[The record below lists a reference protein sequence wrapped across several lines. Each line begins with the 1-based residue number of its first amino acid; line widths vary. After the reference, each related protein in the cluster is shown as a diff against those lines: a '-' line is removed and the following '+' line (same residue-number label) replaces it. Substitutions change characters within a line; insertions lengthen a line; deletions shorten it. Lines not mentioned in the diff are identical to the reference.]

1 MSLHESSN
9 STVTS
14 TNMDM
19 TSNMLYQSAGMLLF
33 MVIFLV
39 MWSLG
44 CKKNRLEHLQTPLLA
59 YVQYIALSLYRERG
73 IICWC

>member
-9 STVTS
+9 NTMTS
-14 TNMDM
+14 TNMTM

-39 MWSLG
+39 MWSVG
-44 CKKNRLEHLQTPLLA
+44 CRKSRLQHLQTPLLA
-59 YVQYIALSLYRERG
+59 YVLHISL
-73 IICWC
+73 